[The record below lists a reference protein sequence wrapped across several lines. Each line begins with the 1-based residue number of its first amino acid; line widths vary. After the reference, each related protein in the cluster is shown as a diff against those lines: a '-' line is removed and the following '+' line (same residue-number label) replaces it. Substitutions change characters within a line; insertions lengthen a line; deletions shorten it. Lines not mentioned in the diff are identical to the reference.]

1 VSGDLPL
8 STLLSQLLVAHTIEL
23 DNEFERRLA
32 ETGHR
37 PRIVSIVMWSN
48 FLRFVGD
55 GIAVGELPD
64 VAQLPQR
71 RLLSTVGGM
80 ERWRYV
86 YVAPRSAKRPPKAK
100 RDGYGSARGL
110 RSDWVVR
117 PTPAGRQAREI
128 WPPLF
133 ALIDERWE
141 ARFAFE
147 AVDELRGA
155 LGSIVARLEVDL
167 PDYLPIVA
175 AADGMVAGL
184 SPASKATTSD
194 DGRLSTLL
202 SRVLLAYTL
211 EAEVRSELSLP
222 LSANVV
228 RVLDE
233 AGVPVGDV
241 PSAAG
246 VSKEATSMALT
257 FLTKNGYVAVEGR
270 SAATKRT
277 RLTAKGRD
285 VQERMTDLHDAVEDD
300 WRAQF
305 GRDELSR
312 LRSSLQTLLERRDLD
327 GLLLSQGLQPQ
338 PGGWRASK
346 PYLERTRAMIEDP
359 RAYLPHYPM
368 VLHRGGWPDGS

>member
-37 PRIVSIVMWSN
+37 PRIVSLVMWSN

-368 VLHRGGWPDGS
+368 VLQRGGWPDGS

>member
-37 PRIVSIVMWSN
+37 PRIVSLVMWSN

>member
-37 PRIVSIVMWSN
+37 PRIVSLVMWSN
-48 FLRFVGD
+48 FLRFLGD

-368 VLHRGGWPDGS
+368 VLQRGGWPDGS